1 MEENKKLNMDFQNN
15 LKYILTNLENDILK
29 ANDLEENLYLEMS
42 KNEIVKSL
50 NYVYENV
57 KSWQDSYNEKKYQSI
72 INQYAEIESIISELE
87 LCLADYE
94 EKFLM
99 NGISYSIFQIG
110 KILTDMK
117 IRNNSKIWLNFY
129 KSYII

>member
-117 IRNNSKIWLNFY
+117 IRSDSNERW
-129 KSYII
+129 

>member
-117 IRNNSKIWLNFY
+117 IRSDSNER
-129 KSYII
+129 

>member
-29 ANDLEENLYLEMS
+29 ANDLKENLYLEMS

-117 IRNNSKIWLNFY
+117 IRSDSNER
-129 KSYII
+129 

>member
-42 KNEIVKSL
+42 KNEIVKYL

-57 KSWQDSYNEKKYQSI
+57 KSWQDNYNEKKYQSI

-117 IRNNSKIWLNFY
+117 IRSDSNERW
-129 KSYII
+129 

>member
-42 KNEIVKSL
+42 KNEIVKYL

-117 IRNNSKIWLNFY
+117 IRSDSNER
-129 KSYII
+129 

>member
-57 KSWQDSYNEKKYQSI
+57 KSWQDSYNEKKYKSI
-72 INQYAEIESIISELE
+72 INQYA
-87 LCLADYE
+87 
-94 EKFLM
+94 
-99 NGISYSIFQIG
+99 
-110 KILTDMK
+110 
-117 IRNNSKIWLNFY
+117 
-129 KSYII
+129 

>member
-42 KNEIVKSL
+42 KNEIVKYL

-57 KSWQDSYNEKKYQSI
+57 KSWQDNYNEKKYQSI

-87 LCLADYE
+87 
-94 EKFLM
+94 
-99 NGISYSIFQIG
+99 
-110 KILTDMK
+110 
-117 IRNNSKIWLNFY
+117 
-129 KSYII
+129 